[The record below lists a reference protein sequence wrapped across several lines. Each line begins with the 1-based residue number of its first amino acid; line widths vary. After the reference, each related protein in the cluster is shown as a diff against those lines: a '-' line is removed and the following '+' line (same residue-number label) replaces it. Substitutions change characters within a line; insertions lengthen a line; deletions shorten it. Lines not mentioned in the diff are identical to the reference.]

1 MGLGPFERSREL
13 ITRYDLLLR
22 FALFPLTIEKEREE
36 ERRER
41 RGRIGSSREPRFTEG
56 SVPLFYFAFT
66 SSPPLLFF
74 SFFLFLFLGRSAFF
88 SPFFAPFRISRFSRS
103 LFVFASLSVSSFSA
117 DLFTYFRSVFRPS
130 SFLYIPL
137 LIAGLDYIL
146 FEIKEVETKKR
157 ERRIFS
163 SFSAAT

>member
-74 SFFLFLFLGRSAFF
+74 SFLFLFLGRSAFF
-88 SPFFAPFRISRFSRS
+88 SPFFRPLSNFAFLSFALCLRLPLCFVFLGRSFYIFPFRFSSQLLFIYTSSNCRFG
-103 LFVFASLSVSSFSA
+103 
-117 DLFTYFRSVFRPS
+117 
-130 SFLYIPL
+130 LYI
-137 LIAGLDYIL
+137 
-146 FEIKEVETKKR
+146 V
-157 ERRIFS
+157 
-163 SFSAAT
+163 

>member
-22 FALFPLTIEKEREE
+22 FAFFPLTIEKEREE

-74 SFFLFLFLGRSAFF
+74 SFFYFSSSAVPLSFLLF
-88 SPFFAPFRISRFSRS
+88 SPPFEFRVSLVRSLSSPPSLFRLSRQIFLHISVPFFVPAPFYIY
-103 LFVFASLSVSSFSA
+103 LF
-117 DLFTYFRSVFRPS
+117 
-130 SFLYIPL
+130 
-137 LIAGLDYIL
+137 
-146 FEIKEVETKKR
+146 
-157 ERRIFS
+157 
-163 SFSAAT
+163 